1 MNLGNNQSVS
11 LIVPTEHQ
19 LTTSRLSVIEEQN
32 SKKRQEFFITVMKTF
47 ENIFDWLL
55 VHLFVVWWCY

>member
-47 ENIFDWLL
+47 ENIFD
-55 VHLFVVWWCY
+55 